1 MKILLFSVLAVA
13 MIGLMVPSAFGEI
26 EFFHKFSESGIEVED
41 FHLFDEM
48 NKIYFI
54 SSMGDVGE
62 ENTKRGLYV
71 LDTDLK
77 KIQFIPIPQSHISH
91 LEVNEKS
98 KKAYIAL
105 LNSKQQIAVIDINS
119 GELLTPIQLQKSQL
133 SDIPPLHNINLR
145 DLVIDDQTNTLF
157 VTYSMQLG
165 PDGRNAGGIVAI
177 DTTTNNITGK
187 LFLENFLPTR
197 ITMDKNSKTLF
208 IAASEGGEKTSLLKI
223 NAQRMEV
230 TDRLEI
236 PSSRFGEVKFLSNE
250 LFATA
255 RQYNEF
261 GNTVNSVALM
271 IDPVTMK
278 IIKSNEF
285 LNAPWGIDVDFNQ
298 KRVFVSAQSSIQILD
313 LDSFLVIDEIEVPTW
328 ESPVRYDS
336 TNDVLFTGAS
346 KYFGKITL
354 VKNEIIPEEP
364 IKKRNSNFP
373 SYDKSPNYYLDRFYN
388 EPEYQEWFESQFPN
402 SSIEEVVKYQTT
414 HIENFPDN
422 SKTPKSY
429 IQRYYDEPEYQEW
442 FESQFPNSSI
452 QNILGVTNSDVSKI
466 LVESAFEDREN
477 SEFEKALDKISISLK
492 LNPENLD
499 AHIER
504 GIIFE
509 ILGDVE
515 KAILVFDQVHSIDP
529 DNFEAH
535 YGLAYNYLTLSDY
548 SKSKMHYE
556 AAIEIE
562 PENPGIVSNYGF
574 LLAQMG
580 DSEWLQYSLKAKSLE
595 PDNPDWIYNHA
606 ISLHELQLYDDAIQE
621 YEQVLLLD
629 PKDTDAM
636 INIAVIYSEMGE
648 LDNSEKYLQMA
659 NEINPEDDIVTENFE
674 ILEEQR
680 IEELEY
686 VHLPKLLELNYK
698 IQISVQNGNE
708 REAKEYARE
717 LVTLYETKIE
727 PFMPDNKAKSDIAE
741 NIDQVKRELKMGE
754 YAQSGGGCLIATAA
768 YGSEL
773 APQVQF
779 LRELRDNTVL
789 QTTSGTS
796 FMTGFNQFY
805 YSFSPYVADYEREN
819 PVFKEAVKIT
829 LTPLL
834 TSLTLLNYVEIDSEE
849 EMLGYGIGII
859 LLNVGM
865 YIVAPAALIISLK
878 KRLNSF
884 RV

>member
-1 MKILLFSVLAVA
+1 M
-13 MIGLMVPSAFGEI
+13 
-26 EFFHKFSESGIEVED
+26 
-41 FHLFDEM
+41 
-48 NKIYFI
+48 
-54 SSMGDVGE
+54 
-62 ENTKRGLYV
+62 
-71 LDTDLK
+71 
-77 KIQFIPIPQSHISH
+77 
-91 LEVNEKS
+91 
-98 KKAYIAL
+98 
-105 LNSKQQIAVIDINS
+105 
-119 GELLTPIQLQKSQL
+119 
-133 SDIPPLHNINLR
+133 
-145 DLVIDDQTNTLF
+145 
-157 VTYSMQLG
+157 
-165 PDGRNAGGIVAI
+165 
-177 DTTTNNITGK
+177 
-187 LFLENFLPTR
+187 
-197 ITMDKNSKTLF
+197 
-208 IAASEGGEKTSLLKI
+208 
-223 NAQRMEV
+223 
-230 TDRLEI
+230 
-236 PSSRFGEVKFLSNE
+236 
-250 LFATA
+250 
-255 RQYNEF
+255 
-261 GNTVNSVALM
+261 
-271 IDPVTMK
+271 
-278 IIKSNEF
+278 
-285 LNAPWGIDVDFNQ
+285 
-298 KRVFVSAQSSIQILD
+298 
-313 LDSFLVIDEIEVPTW
+313 
-328 ESPVRYDS
+328 
-336 TNDVLFTGAS
+336 
-346 KYFGKITL
+346 
-354 VKNEIIPEEP
+354 
-364 IKKRNSNFP
+364 
-373 SYDKSPNYYLDRFYN
+373 
-388 EPEYQEWFESQFPN
+388 
-402 SSIEEVVKYQTT
+402 
-414 HIENFPDN
+414 
-422 SKTPKSY
+422 
-429 IQRYYDEPEYQEW
+429 
-442 FESQFPNSSI
+442 
-452 QNILGVTNSDVSKI
+452 
-466 LVESAFEDREN
+466 
-477 SEFEKALDKISISLK
+477 
-492 LNPENLD
+492 
-499 AHIER
+499 
-504 GIIFE
+504 
-509 ILGDVE
+509 GDVE